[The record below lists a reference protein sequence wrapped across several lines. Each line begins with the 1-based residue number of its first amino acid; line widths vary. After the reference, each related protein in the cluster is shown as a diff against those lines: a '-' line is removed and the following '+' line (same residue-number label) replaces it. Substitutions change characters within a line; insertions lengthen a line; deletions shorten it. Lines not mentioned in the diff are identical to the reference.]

1 MISLDFD
8 TNEKQNVVDVH
19 KWDNNIVLVAH
30 NGYSYVRVVIPVEE
44 ISTLITKLDNILD
57 EPLKNLRDEAK
68 SV

>member
-8 TNEKQNVVDVH
+8 TNEKQNAVDVH

-30 NGYSYVRVVIPVEE
+30 NGYSYVRVVISKEDLSE
-44 ISTLITKLDNILD
+44 FISKLQKHQED
-57 EPLKNLRDEAK
+57 ETE

>member
-8 TNEKQNVVDVH
+8 TNEKQNAVDVH

-30 NGYSYVRVVIPVEE
+30 NGYSYVRVVIPKEDLSE
-44 ISTLITKLDNILD
+44 FISKLQKHQED
-57 EPLKNLRDEAK
+57 ETE